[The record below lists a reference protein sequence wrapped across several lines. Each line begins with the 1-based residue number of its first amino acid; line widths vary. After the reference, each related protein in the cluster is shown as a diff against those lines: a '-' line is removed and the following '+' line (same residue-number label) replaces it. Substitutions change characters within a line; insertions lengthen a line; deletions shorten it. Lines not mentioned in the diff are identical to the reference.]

1 MKFGKFLRTPPVAA
15 SGDGSVKLYSRNVFA
30 EHILLENVC
39 QWLHIEKLKTAF
51 HLLKEKIE
59 KKISD

>member
-15 SGDGSVKLYSRNVFA
+15 SGDGGVKLYSRDVFA

-51 HLLKEKIE
+51 HLLKEKNRKE
-59 KKISD
+59 NQ